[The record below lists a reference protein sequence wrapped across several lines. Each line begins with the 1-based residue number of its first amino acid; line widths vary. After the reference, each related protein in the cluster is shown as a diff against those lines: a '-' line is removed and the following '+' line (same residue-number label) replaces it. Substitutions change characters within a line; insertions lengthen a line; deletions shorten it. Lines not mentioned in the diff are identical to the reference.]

1 MAQARRSSLAILL
14 AALALLSFAAAA
26 IKITNIT
33 EWRVQSAGRP
43 PVVKMAG
50 EDATGSL
57 LSVSTST
64 ADDGTNRTVITIKG
78 YTGDPTYY
86 SEVIKICNKD
96 TSKSYAVKLVYNGVL
111 SGGWTYVKYL
121 KLWLNTTV
129 GTTGPLV
136 IKSDTSEGASI
147 GPVTVGAGSCVSVP
161 AEVLVTPNAP
171 TGSDLISI
179 RVDVVSTTPP
189 PQSGE

>member
-1 MAQARRSSLAILL
+1 MAQARRSSLALLL

-26 IKITNIT
+26 ITITNIT
-33 EWRVQSAGRP
+33 EWHVQSAGTP
-43 PVVKMAG
+43 PVVKVAG
-50 EDATGSL
+50 ADVDGSL
-57 LSVSTST
+57 ISVTTQT
-64 ADDGTNRTVITIKG
+64 AADGTNRTIITIKG

-111 SGGWTYVKYL
+111 SGDWTYVKYL
-121 KLWLNTTV
+121 KLWL
-129 GTTGPLV
+129 GTTGPLT
-136 IKSDTSEGASI
+136 IDSTTAKGASI
-147 GPVTVGAGSCVSVP
+147 GPVTVGPGSCVSVP

-189 PQSGE
+189 